1 MFVAIILYL
10 LWQFIGTFSGG
21 GEIEQPEELL
31 NQISEHRTYIVN
43 QWLGLLGFWL
53 GVEVKSEM
61 VKMTMPDYNLN
72 LLYFY
77 NDNME
82 VATYFDWGK
91 DQMIVK
97 VTLYSD
103 MEGYWC
109 RTGIFS
115 MRNKVLDNDGLYKF
129 IRIAQSVS
137 HETNELTAEDVVAV
151 AQEIKNLN
159 QPFQDDAAAKR
170 YYFNVMADLIMVAR
184 KKKFRRDKRFMKI
197 YASLFHYMWNT
208 TGEEFI
214 EFLNEDE
221 PQKEES
227 TEE

>member
-1 MFVAIILYL
+1 
-10 LWQFIGTFSGG
+10 
-21 GEIEQPEELL
+21 
-31 NQISEHRTYIVN
+31 
-43 QWLGLLGFWL
+43 
-53 GVEVKSEM
+53 
-61 VKMTMPDYNLN
+61 MTMPDYNLN

-109 RTGIFS
+109 RTGVFS
-115 MRNKVLDNDGLYKF
+115 MKNKVLDNDGLYKF

-137 HETNELTAEDVVAV
+137 HETNELTAEDVIAV

-170 YYFNVMADLIMVAR
+170 YYFNVIADLLMLAR
-184 KKKFRRDKRFMKI
+184 KKKFRRDRKFMKI
-197 YASLFHYMWNT
+197 YASLFHHMWNT

-214 EFLNEDE
+214 EFLNGEDE